1 MSHPQSQRSSVG
13 GGLKGL
19 LVFVLSFPLLFKALI
34 SLWGGHLGAFVGNG
48 GAYGLFVL
56 GGMLLRRGLIAEK
69 RYAER
74 PLAVYPSPPLKAA
87 GAAVIGMATAVA
99 AFAAAG
105 HGVLISLLFGVGA
118 AVGALFYYGLDPE
131 PKALAVAGRG
141 IAADELRAVLREAY
155 TRLDGINEARQS
167 IRSLEFQQ
175 RLSAIV
181 RQSQAILKAIEED
194 PRTLRRARRFLN
206 VYLDGILRVT
216 RQYVRTHPQTQSYQL
231 EQNYRAL
238 LVDMES
244 VCREQHEKLMQ
255 NDVDDLDIQIEVLAK
270 RLKQEGVV

>member
-1 MSHPQSQRSSVG
+1 MSGTQFQRLSVG

-19 LVFVLSFPLLFKALI
+19 LIFVLAFPLLFKAFI
-34 SLWGGHLGAFVGNG
+34 SLWGGHLGAFVGNAT
-48 GAYGLFVL
+48 AYGLFVL
-56 GGMLLRRGLIAEK
+56 GAVLLRRGLIAEK
-69 RYAER
+69 RYAEQS
-74 PLAVYPSPPLKAA
+74 LAFRRSPPLKAT
-87 GAAVIGMATAVA
+87 GAAVIGVATAVA
-99 AFAAAG
+99 AFAAVG
-105 HGVLISLLFGVGA
+105 HGVAISLLFGMGA

-131 PKALAVAGRG
+131 PRPLAVPGRG
-141 IAADELRAVLREAY
+141 IGADELRAVLKEAY
-155 TRLDGINEARQS
+155 ARLEGINEARQS

-181 RQSQAILKAIEED
+181 TQSQAILKAIEED
-194 PRTLRRARRFLN
+194 PRDLRRARRFLN

-255 NDVDDLDIQIEVLAK
+255 NDVDDLDIQIEVLSK